1 MLTAVSLISLPPVFL
16 SSRYFG
22 ASIKKF
28 QQQVQEELGATT
40 TKAEEVISQI
50 KTVRSF
56 NGEALEVVNY
66 EKKVQ
71 RVRDRAIAAGMRG
84 AYLDGSVHVAANAGL
99 LAILAV
105 GGNMVGVG
113 GGGGGEISPGD
124 LASFLMYEAINN
136 PPPPNPANTWL
147 PRYSLFVA
155 GNTASLSTVYGSIQ
169 KTRGAAGR
177 IFEIID
183 REPAIGG
190 GAGGAGPSHKES
202 RVAVGVQFEQVGFRY
217 PAREDFVVLDGMD
230 LELPAGTHT
239 AIVGHS
245 GCGKST
251 VASLLL
257 RLYDVTSGTVKV
269 GGKDVKDLPTDE
281 LRDMIAVVQQEP
293 VLFGGSIRENIAYGR
308 SDASEEDVLVAA
320 RAAKVTDFVET
331 FPEGLDTIV
340 GERGVR
346 LSGGQKQRVAVA
358 RVLLRQ
364 APVVIFDEATSAL
377 DAESEFAVTKAIE
390 SLVRDRTVVSIAH
403 RLSTIRMADRVA
415 VLEGGKV
422 VEIIEDVGALDEEML
437 RGRGD
442 SPFAN
447 LIRRQL
453 SKEPS
458 N

>member
-1 MLTAVSLISLPPVFL
+1 
-16 SSRYFG
+16 
-22 ASIKKF
+22 
-28 QQQVQEELGATT
+28 
-40 TKAEEVISQI
+40 
-50 KTVRSF
+50 
-56 NGEALEVVNY
+56 
-66 EKKVQ
+66 
-71 RVRDRAIAAGMRG
+71 
-84 AYLDGSVHVAANAGL
+84 
-99 LAILAV
+99 
-105 GGNMVGVG
+105 
-113 GGGGGEISPGD
+113 
-124 LASFLMYEAINN
+124 
-136 PPPPNPANTWL
+136 
-147 PRYSLFVA
+147 LFVA

-190 GAGGAGPSHKES
+190 GAGGAGPTHKES